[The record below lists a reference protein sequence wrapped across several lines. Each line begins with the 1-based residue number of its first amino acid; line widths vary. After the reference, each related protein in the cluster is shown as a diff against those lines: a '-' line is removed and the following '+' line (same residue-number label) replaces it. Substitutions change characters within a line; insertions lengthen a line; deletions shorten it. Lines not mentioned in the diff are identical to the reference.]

1 MSLLPIDLLNKEA
14 LYHKSFLI
22 LPFAPEHFDK
32 IQVDQEESLT
42 FSSTGDLRK
51 RVIAQSNMGLSLT
64 MFMYNKPSAIFGV
77 VPYWKGVAE
86 LWMIAD
92 NRVRSIPIAMTKT
105 AMRLCD
111 IFEIYMGLHRM
122 QITVRSTDR
131 RALKW
136 AKAIGFRQECVMS
149 KYGPD
154 KIDYILLAR

>member
-1 MSLLPIDLLNKEA
+1 MSLLPVDLLNRETS
-14 LYHKSFLI
+14 YHKSLLI
-22 LPFAPEHFDK
+22 LPFLPEHFDR
-32 IQVDQEESLT
+32 IQVDQDEALA
-42 FSSTGDLRK
+42 FSKVGDLRK
-51 RVIAQSNMGLSLT
+51 RVIAQSGMGLSLT
-64 MFMYNKPSAIFGV
+64 AFMYNKPAAIFGV
-77 VPYWKGVAE
+77 VPYWSGVAE

-105 AMRLCD
+105 AIRLCD

-131 RALKW
+131 RAVKW
-136 AKAIGFRQECVMS
+136 AQAIGFKQECVMK